1 MLLFK
6 ERTMDEDSTYVT
18 MQHIATD
25 LTPLLCSCVD
35 VVWHSPSNGGTGY
48 YLKINALNTCR
59 KAPVGWTCMNYVA
72 SHLEIFL
79 SVLTHD
85 TEYRIAL
92 NNGLN
97 ESSGLEE
104 LIKVAPEEKG
114 QVQKPNLQ

>member
-1 MLLFK
+1 
-6 ERTMDEDSTYVT
+6 
-18 MQHIATD
+18 
-25 LTPLLCSCVD
+25 
-35 VVWHSPSNGGTGY
+35 
-48 YLKINALNTCR
+48 
-59 KAPVGWTCMNYVA
+59 MNYVA

-104 LIKVAPEEKG
+104 LIKVALEEKG